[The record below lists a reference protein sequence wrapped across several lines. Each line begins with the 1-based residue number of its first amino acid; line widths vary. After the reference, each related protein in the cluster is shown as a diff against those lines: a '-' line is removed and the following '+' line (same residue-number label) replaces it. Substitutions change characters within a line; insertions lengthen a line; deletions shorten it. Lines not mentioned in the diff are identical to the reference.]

1 MKILSHKMYDFYT
14 SYKIQYKNTIYECN
28 YNGGL
33 PRLNG
38 IKLTEASR
46 VDLYNMIED
55 YFLNLK

>member
-1 MKILSHKMYDFYT
+1 MYDFYT

-38 IKLTEASR
+38 INLTESLR
-46 VDLYNMIED
+46 VDLHNMIED